1 MKKPSTQLMQ
11 QAQSIA
17 TRLAK
22 RYPAPQTELTWST
35 PWELLVATI
44 LSAQCTDVRVNLV
57 TPNVFATWP
66 TVQNLAQADLTKLE
80 AVIRSTGFYRNKA
93 KNIRLSAQRIVD
105 VYNGQ
110 VPQTM
115 ADMLT
120 LPGVARKTAN
130 VVLSNAFN
138 IQAGIAVDTHVKR
151 IAFRLGLTQETNP
164 NKIEQDLMPLFPQK
178 DWGNVNH
185 YLVLFG
191 RQVCMARK
199 PQCTTCEL
207 NDLCPKHGVQI
218 LKPSSK

>member
-1 MKKPSTQLMQ
+1 MIRPQALVQ
-11 QAQSIA
+11 QAQTIA
-17 TRLAK
+17 ARLAK

-44 LSAQCTDVRVNLV
+44 LSAQCTDVQVNLV
-57 TPNVFATWP
+57 TPTFFATWP
-66 TVQNLAQADLTKLE
+66 TVQDVAQADLINLE
-80 AVIRSTGFYRNKA
+80 TSIRSTGFYRNKA

-115 ADMLT
+115 AELLT

-130 VVLSNAFN
+130 VVLSNAFD
-138 IQAGIAVDTHVKR
+138 IKAGIAVDTHVKR

-191 RQVCMARK
+191 RQVCIARK
-199 PQCTTCEL
+199 PQCAICEL
-207 NDLCPKHGVQI
+207 DDLCPKHGMSN
-218 LKPSSK
+218 LKPINK

>member
-1 MKKPSTQLMQ
+1 MQ

-110 VPQTM
+110 VPQSGRGKIQ
-115 ADMLT
+115 L
-120 LPGVARKTAN
+120 VAP
-130 VVLSNAFN
+130 LSNSFGKDV
-138 IQAGIAVDTHVKR
+138 ILDTHQLLKS
-151 IAFRLGLTQETNP
+151 
-164 NKIEQDLMPLFPQK
+164 
-178 DWGNVNH
+178 W
-185 YLVLFG
+185 
-191 RQVCMARK
+191 
-199 PQCTTCEL
+199 L
-207 NDLCPKHGVQI
+207 NEFAL
-218 LKPSSK
+218 